1 MGCPYMSGH
10 KAPSGSGSNEYPF
23 EELYRP
29 WSWFLGYIGNVVAF
43 LILWWICMRLW
54 RSRRKALAISYRRL
68 VVKVIGDDV
77 DKTKAVVIGGL
88 GFVGRS
94 LVKQLVRNGSY
105 RVSVLDCSLPDEDCL
120 EDGVCS
126 YIRCDLTST
135 DDVEMALRET
145 KADVVF
151 HTASM
156 DPTADITYLLT
167 LSEKG
172 SESIL
177 LACQRAGVK
186 RLIFTSSAAAV
197 IGDRYRNYKNMD
209 ESLAYP
215 DKPCTAYSGGMA
227 AGEELLL
234 ASSGQDGILICVL
247 RAGMVYGAS
256 SLLFKTTQKYCRS
269 NSKMDVV
276 SVDYFAEAHVLADQK
291 LSTKDILGKAYFISG
306 ESVTCSEFC
315 SFAPDLTVS
324 GLQMWSKW
332 ILSCMNSFI
341 RGRSNVL
348 LTDVLLQ
355 LPGYTIDGSL
365 AVKEIGLEKPPPC
378 KKSVEEYLAECQKSF
393 L

>member
-1 MGCPYMSGH
+1 MTGH

-29 WSWFLGYIGNVVAF
+29 WSWFLGYFGNVLAF
-43 LILWWICMRLW
+43 LILWGIFIRLW
-54 RSRRKALAISYRRL
+54 RSRRKALAINYRRL
-68 VVKVIGDDV
+68 VVKVIGDEV
-77 DKTKAVVIGGL
+77 DETKAVVIGGL

-94 LVKQLVRNGSY
+94 LVKQLVRNGGY
-105 RVSVLDCSLPDEDCL
+105 RVSVLDCILPDEDCL

-145 KADVVF
+145 KPDVVF

-156 DPTADITYLLT
+156 DPTVDITYLRT
-167 LSEKG
+167 VSEKG

-177 LACQRAGVK
+177 LACQRAEVK
-186 RLIFTSSAAAV
+186 RLIYTSSVAAV
-197 IGDRYRNYKNMD
+197 IGDRYRNYEDMD
-209 ESLAYP
+209 ESVAYP
-215 DKPCTAYSGGMA
+215 DKPCSAYSGGMA

-234 ASSGQDGILICVL
+234 ANNGQDGLMICVL

-256 SLLFKTTQKYCRS
+256 SSLFKMAQNYSRS
-269 NSKMDVV
+269 NSNMDVV
-276 SVDYFAEAHVLADQK
+276 SVDYFTQAHVLADQK
-291 LSTKDILGKAYFISG
+291 FSKGIAGKVYFISG
-306 ESVTCSEFC
+306 ESLTCSEFC
-315 SFAPDLTVS
+315 SFAPDLSVS
-324 GLQMWSKW
+324 GLRMWSKW

-355 LPGYTIDGSL
+355 LPSYTIDGSL
-365 AVKEIGLEKPPPC
+365 AVKELGLEKPPPC
-378 KKSVEEYLAECQKSF
+378 KQSVEEYLAQCHKSG

>member
-1 MGCPYMSGH
+1 MGCPYMTGH

-29 WSWFLGYIGNVVAF
+29 WSWFLGYFGNVLAF
-43 LILWWICMRLW
+43 LILWGIFIRLW
-54 RSRRKALAISYRRL
+54 RSRRKALAINYRRL
-68 VVKVIGDDV
+68 VVKVIGDEV
-77 DKTKAVVIGGL
+77 DETKAVVIGGL

-94 LVKQLVRNGSY
+94 LVKQLVRNGGY
-105 RVSVLDCSLPDEDCL
+105 RVSVLDCILPDEDCL

-145 KADVVF
+145 KPDVVF

-156 DPTADITYLLT
+156 DPTVDITYLRT
-167 LSEKG
+167 VSEKG

-177 LACQRAGVK
+177 LACQRAEVK
-186 RLIFTSSAAAV
+186 RLIYTSSVAAV
-197 IGDRYRNYKNMD
+197 IGDRYRNYEDMD
-209 ESLAYP
+209 ESVAYP
-215 DKPCTAYSGGMA
+215 DKPCSAYSGGMA

-234 ASSGQDGILICVL
+234 ANNGQDGLMICVL

-256 SLLFKTTQKYCRS
+256 SLLFKMVQNYSRS
-269 NSKMDVV
+269 NSNMDVV
-276 SVDYFAEAHVLADQK
+276 SVDYFAQAHILADQK
-291 LSTKDILGKAYFISG
+291 FSKDIAGKVYFISG
-306 ESVTCSEFC
+306 ESLTCSEFC
-315 SFAPDLTVS
+315 SFAPDLSVS
-324 GLQMWSKW
+324 GLRMWSKW
-332 ILSCMNSFI
+332 LLSCMNSFI

-355 LPGYTIDGSL
+355 LPSYTIDGSL
-365 AVKEIGLEKPPPC
+365 AVKELGLEKPPPC
-378 KKSVEEYLAECQKSF
+378 KQSVEEYLAQCHKSG